1 MKRSVRTGLVVAG
14 LAAAFLGGSLTTGSV
29 GAQQWGQGGGWQGQ
43 RRQPTPKQITQMS
56 IVGLRRIATR
66 LKDCGTDCAGETEAL
81 QAVNAAIVALGG
93 HALP

>member
-14 LAAAFLGGSLTTGSV
+14 LAAAFLGGSLTESV

-43 RRQPTPKQITQMS
+43 RHHPTPKQITQMS

-66 LKDCGTDCAGETEAL
+66 LKDCGTDCAGEAEAL

-93 HALP
+93 HAVP